1 MDRRLDSEIMSPM
14 YGFYS
19 FFADEGYKL
28 TEDCADLAELIGETT
43 EDIAGKELADYIASP
58 YRTETTALLKEQI
71 ERFGETEVLID
82 FVRKDG
88 TSVCVLTRGKVEE
101 DRYGNEYVRVV
112 FLTAERTGRAISKL
126 KDMAEHYRTI
136 LSQNEKQI
144 DMLQTY
150 AEQDSLT
157 GILNA
162 GTTRTLAEEYISSV
176 KGCCAMLIIDFDDF
190 KHVNDH
196 YGHMVGDEVLI
207 SAANVLKM
215 QFRSNDI
222 VGRIGGD
229 EFLVLMKDIS
239 DKNIVAL
246 RCKQIIKAF
255 NDMHFPEVKDDLMS
269 CSVGA
274 VVTDA
279 GGLRYDEMFLRADK
293 AMYRAKRSGGGK
305 FVLDEGK

>member
-1 MDRRLDSEIMSPM
+1 MDRRLDPEIISPM

-19 FFADEGYKL
+19 YTADEGCKL

-43 EDIAGKELADYIASP
+43 ENIAGKELADYIACP
-58 YRTETTALLKEQI
+58 YRAETIALLKDQI
-71 ERFGETEVLID
+71 EHFGENEVLIN
-82 FVRKDG
+82 FIRKDG
-88 TSVCVLTRGKVEE
+88 TVVCVLTRGKAEE
-101 DRYGNEYVRVV
+101 DRWGNEYVRVV
-112 FLTAERTGRAISKL
+112 FVTAERTGNLISKL
-126 KDMAEHYRTI
+126 KEKAENYRAI

-162 GTTRTLAEEYISSV
+162 GTTRTLAVEYISAV

-190 KHVNDH
+190 KHINDR
-196 YGHMVGDEVLI
+196 YGHMTGDKVLI
-207 SAANVLKM
+207 TAANVLKM

-229 EFLVLMKDIS
+229 EFLVLMKDMS
-239 DKNIVAL
+239 DRNIVAL
-246 RCKQIIKAF
+246 RCAQIIAAF
-255 NDMHFPEVKDDLMS
+255 NAMHFDGVTDGQVH

-274 VVTDA
+274 VLSDA
-279 GGLRYDEMFLRADK
+279 GDLCYDEMFLRADQ
-293 AMYRAKRSGGGK
+293 AMYQAKRSGK
-305 FVLDEGK
+305 NKYMIDECN